1 MCGSEHPSWPSLRRV
16 RIKIPLLVK
25 PYLPL
30 SQCLLDTAQK
40 PVSSLRS
47 LFESKAAREPGSI
60 TPYTIA
66 TPRPIARHDTIPA
79 VTRASLD
86 IPRPVSTWSPSEDT
100 SAAHI
105 RAMPAPPIASAS
117 RLNPRVLQRPL
128 STTALTEPRSPPLL
142 TVESPQSPPKAPH
155 NASTEFLLRSP
166 LARPVTPGSIETTSP
181 RAAPVPPRKLPRV
194 PTTSPQLL
202 VADTTGAA
210 QELGPVRRTS
220 DDLPIQNSA
229 KSFPPLVN
237 RADKPKI
244 PTKPVAISHKVNL
257 EPLSTPT
264 ERVSPFSTPP
274 SSDESVAHGSP
285 RIAPFTQGTTPRA
298 KVPAV
303 TKTYSHSPSR
313 SWSAHGKVPEND
325 PISPPKMQRP
335 DARKFGFN
343 TVPASNEAGL
353 EDRPDLPPRRAQ
365 EQRIA
370 AVHSSNNLMDT
381 SHGAFQRP
389 TRSVSPRNTAKQMHS
404 AIDKGSEYLP
414 PPKRAPLSKISGTS
428 DHHKE
433 DYVSLGRPMRDLDL
447 PTGSLV
453 TPEAEFSK
461 PSSVALEYPDAVI
474 TNRRPPK
481 CKWGIHAIDIGYD
494 CRHIDI
500 CGNYVATA
508 GHLTRAWDLRS
519 GNIILSLG
527 HLEKEIRVTSMAF
540 KPGAKAT
547 EEGLRL
553 WIGTNYGDL
562 QELDILSNSIVYT
575 KTGTHERREIVKIYR
590 HQASMWTLDD
600 SGKLCVWSGSDTGVP
615 DLQRNPSVQR
625 VPKGHTFSIIIQDD
639 LWLATG
645 KEIRIFRPG
654 AAEAASS
661 LVQEPL
667 SQPGVGAVTSGA
679 VISGQLDRVYFGHA
693 DGKVTIY
700 STVDFTCLGV
710 VNVSIYKIS
719 SLAGAGFHLWAGY
732 NTGMVYVYDTRTK
745 PWKTKKEWL
754 AHSSPVLGIVTD
766 RSSLWKDGILRVA
779 SLGTDNVLRMWD
791 GTLEDDWI
799 GLNPGLFW
807 VFLLALMSLQMMICK
822 TATLSIPL
830 SVRLQRLS

>member
-1 MCGSEHPSWPSLRRV
+1 M
-16 RIKIPLLVK
+16 
-25 PYLPL
+25 
-30 SQCLLDTAQK
+30 
-40 PVSSLRS
+40 
-47 LFESKAAREPGSI
+47 
-60 TPYTIA
+60 
-66 TPRPIARHDTIPA
+66 
-79 VTRASLD
+79 
-86 IPRPVSTWSPSEDT
+86 
-100 SAAHI
+100 
-105 RAMPAPPIASAS
+105 
-117 RLNPRVLQRPL
+117 
-128 STTALTEPRSPPLL
+128 
-142 TVESPQSPPKAPH
+142 
-155 NASTEFLLRSP
+155 
-166 LARPVTPGSIETTSP
+166 
-181 RAAPVPPRKLPRV
+181 
-194 PTTSPQLL
+194 
-202 VADTTGAA
+202 
-210 QELGPVRRTS
+210 
-220 DDLPIQNSA
+220 
-229 KSFPPLVN
+229 
-237 RADKPKI
+237 
-244 PTKPVAISHKVNL
+244 
-257 EPLSTPT
+257 
-264 ERVSPFSTPP
+264 
-274 SSDESVAHGSP
+274 
-285 RIAPFTQGTTPRA
+285 
-298 KVPAV
+298 
-303 TKTYSHSPSR
+303 
-313 SWSAHGKVPEND
+313 
-325 PISPPKMQRP
+325 SPPKMQRP

-343 TVPASNEAGL
+343 TVPVSDEAGL
-353 EDRPDLPPRRAQ
+353 ENRPDLPPRRAQ

-370 AVHSSNNLMDT
+370 AVQNAKILKDT
-381 SHGAFQRP
+381 SQGANQRP
-389 TRSVSPRNTAKQMHS
+389 TRSVSPRNTATQLNGAMNR
-404 AIDKGSEYLP
+404 GSEYLP
-414 PPKRAPLSKISGTS
+414 PPKRAPVSKISGTL

-433 DYVSLGRPMRDLDL
+433 DHVSSGKPMRDFDL
-447 PTGSLV
+447 PSGTGSLV
-453 TPEAEFSK
+453 TPEAESSK
-461 PSSVALEYPDAVI
+461 ASSIALEYPDAAI
-474 TNRRPPK
+474 ANRRPPQ
-481 CKWGIHAIDIGYD
+481 CKWGIHEIDIGYD
-494 CRHIDI
+494 CRHVDI

-519 GNIILSLG
+519 GNIVLSLG

-540 KPGAKAT
+540 KPGVKAT

-615 DLQRNPSVQR
+615 DLQRYPSVQR
-625 VPKGHTFSIIIQDD
+625 VPKGHTFSIKIQDD

-654 AAEAASS
+654 ADEAASS

-667 SQPGVGAVTSGA
+667 SQPGIGAVTSGA

-732 NTGMVYVYDTRTK
+732 NTGMVYVYDTRTQ

-754 AHSSPVLGIVTD
+754 AHSSPVLGIITD

-807 VFLLALMSLQMMICK
+807 VVLLALTFLQMIICK
-822 TATLSIPL
+822 TATLNTPL
-830 SVRLQRLS
+830 SVRLPRLSLPGMLVLQLLRISAMRRVNPNFFKLFFSPLPPLICLFLVFRSLWT

>member
-1 MCGSEHPSWPSLRRV
+1 MSPWSSSEDTPAAHLRE
-16 RIKIPLLVK
+16 
-25 PYLPL
+25 
-30 SQCLLDTAQK
+30 T
-40 PVSSLRS
+40 
-47 LFESKAAREPGSI
+47 PG
-60 TPYTIA
+60 P
-66 TPRPIARHDTIPA
+66 PIARP
-79 VTRASLD
+79 S
-86 IPRPVSTWSPSEDT
+86 RPHS
-100 SAAHI
+100 
-105 RAMPAPPIASAS
+105 
-117 RLNPRVLQRPL
+117 RVLQRPL
-128 STTALTEPRSPPLL
+128 STTALTEPRSPPLM
-142 TVESPQSPPKAPH
+142 TVESPQFPPKAPR
-155 NASTEFLLRSP
+155 NASTQCLLRSP
-166 LARPVTPGSIETTSP
+166 LAKPLTPGSIETTSP
-181 RAAPVPPRKLPRV
+181 RAAPVPPRRLPRV
-194 PTTSPQLL
+194 PTTYSQLL
-202 VADTTGAA
+202 VADTTGSA
-210 QELGPVRRTS
+210 QGLEPVQRTS
-220 DDLPIQNSA
+220 DDRPIQNSA
-229 KSFPPLVN
+229 KSFPPPVN

-244 PTKPVAISHKVNL
+244 PTKPIAISHKVNL
-257 EPLSTPT
+257 EPFPTPT

-285 RIAPFTQGTTPRA
+285 RTTPLTRGTTPPV
-298 KVPAV
+298 KVTAA
-303 TKTYSHSPSR
+303 TETYSHSPSR
-313 SWSAHGKVPEND
+313 SWSAQGRVPESSA
-325 PISPPKMQRP
+325 ISPPKVQRP

-343 TVPASNEAGL
+343 AVPASNEAGL

-370 AVHSSNNLMDT
+370 AVHNSNDLKDT
-381 SHGAFQRP
+381 SHSAIQQP
-389 TRSVSPRNTAKQMHS
+389 TRSVSPHNTAKHLHS
-404 AIDKGSEYLP
+404 AMDKGSEYLP
-414 PPKRAPLSKISGTS
+414 PPKRVPLSKISGIS

-433 DYVSLGRPMRDLDL
+433 DYASTAKPMKNLDL
-447 PTGSLV
+447 SSGTGSLI
-453 TPEAEFSK
+453 TPEAESSK
-461 PSSVALEYPDAVI
+461 PSSIALEYPDAAI
-474 TNRRPPK
+474 TNRRPPQ
-481 CKWGIHAIDIGYD
+481 CKRGIHEIDIGYD
-494 CRHIDI
+494 CRHVDI

-519 GNIILSLG
+519 GNMVFSLG

-562 QELDILSNSIVYT
+562 QEVDISSNSIVYT
-575 KTGTHERREIVKIYR
+575 KAGTHERREIVKIYR

-625 VPKGHTFSIIIQDD
+625 VPKGHTFSIKIQDN

-667 SQPGVGAVTSGA
+667 SQPGVGVVTSGA

-710 VNVSIYKIS
+710 VHVSIYKIS
-719 SLAGAGFHLWAGY
+719 TLAGAGFHLWAGY
-732 NTGMVYVYDTRTK
+732 NTGMVYVYDTRTQ

-754 AHSSPVLGIVTD
+754 AHSSPVLSIVTD
-766 RSSLWKDGILRVA
+766 RSSLWKDGMLRVA
-779 SLGTDNVLRMWD
+779 SLGTDNALRMWD

-799 GLNPGLFW
+799 GSNPGLVG
-807 VFLLALMSLQMMICK
+807 VFPLALMWLQMMICK
-822 TATLSIPL
+822 TATSSTPL

>member
-1 MCGSEHPSWPSLRRV
+1 
-16 RIKIPLLVK
+16 
-25 PYLPL
+25 
-30 SQCLLDTAQK
+30 
-40 PVSSLRS
+40 
-47 LFESKAAREPGSI
+47 
-60 TPYTIA
+60 
-66 TPRPIARHDTIPA
+66 
-79 VTRASLD
+79 
-86 IPRPVSTWSPSEDT
+86 
-100 SAAHI
+100 
-105 RAMPAPPIASAS
+105 
-117 RLNPRVLQRPL
+117 
-128 STTALTEPRSPPLL
+128 
-142 TVESPQSPPKAPH
+142 
-155 NASTEFLLRSP
+155 
-166 LARPVTPGSIETTSP
+166 
-181 RAAPVPPRKLPRV
+181 
-194 PTTSPQLL
+194 
-202 VADTTGAA
+202 
-210 QELGPVRRTS
+210 
-220 DDLPIQNSA
+220 
-229 KSFPPLVN
+229 
-237 RADKPKI
+237 
-244 PTKPVAISHKVNL
+244 
-257 EPLSTPT
+257 
-264 ERVSPFSTPP
+264 
-274 SSDESVAHGSP
+274 
-285 RIAPFTQGTTPRA
+285 
-298 KVPAV
+298 
-303 TKTYSHSPSR
+303 
-313 SWSAHGKVPEND
+313 
-325 PISPPKMQRP
+325 MQRP

-370 AVHSSNNLMDT
+370 AVQNFKNLKDT
-381 SHGAFQRP
+381 SHGALQRP
-389 TRSVSPRNTAKQMHS
+389 TRSVSPRNTAKQFHG
-404 AIDKGSEYLP
+404 AINKGSEYLP

-433 DYVSLGRPMRDLDL
+433 DYVSTGKPMRDLDL
-447 PTGSLV
+447 PSGTGSLV
-453 TPEAEFSK
+453 TPEAESSK
-461 PSSVALEYPDAVI
+461 PSSLALEYPDAAI
-474 TNRRPPK
+474 TNRRPPQ
-481 CKWGIHAIDIGYD
+481 CKWGIHEIDIGYD
-494 CRHIDI
+494 CRHVDI

-519 GNIILSLG
+519 GNIVLSLG
-527 HLEKEIRVTSMAF
+527 HLEKETRVTSMAF

-562 QELDILSNSIVYT
+562 QELDILSNSIVYS
-575 KTGTHERREIVKIYR
+575 KTGAHERREIVKIYR

-625 VPKGHTFSIIIQDD
+625 VPKGHTFSIKIQDS

-654 AAEAASS
+654 ATEAASS

-667 SQPGVGAVTSGA
+667 GQPGVGSVTSGA

-732 NTGMVYVYDTRTK
+732 NTGMVYVYDTRTQ

-754 AHSSPVLGIVTD
+754 AHSSPVVGIITD

-799 GLNPGLFW
+799 GSNPGLFW
-807 VFLLALMSLQMMICK
+807 VFLLALMLLQMMICK
-822 TATLSIPL
+822 TATLSTPL
-830 SVRLQRLS
+830 SVRLPRLS